1 MKHNNNK
8 TGELSGFYYDL
19 QLRNPMLSVGL
30 YPNTWEDPNK
40 PKDDEGVK
48 NWVEFP
54 ADLQEEDSKTI
65 ILDEKNSAVKY
76 PYCKLPLCR
85 SIINQ
90 DFQVTVTNEW
100 TGFGGDEIGSFWNS
114 MRPKAPYAKIFAEA
128 LQDMVGKSAQ
138 FENAGQAAGDNVAAT
153 VGRISKIFTEAAAGG
168 YSAQAKYLARALDVK
183 GTRFT
188 YYTGTG
194 TDFGSNFGMKF
205 TIFPTINRYDTLSD
219 RHGVNKDKQY
229 LTVTDQ
235 LIGLLPYAV
244 GDYVPV
250 KFKALGQDVEDF
262 VSTVMAWQTPP
273 AGFEADIKDVDLIQ
287 KGTLKLRIGP
297 YYAIENLVISN
308 ISINES
314 KEMVKDPFGSGKI
327 SPLFA
332 EVNIMLRPAS
342 KYSTVSLERFISGR
356 ASAGYM
362 SQSAE
367 GRDGGI
373 LNEMKR
379 SLEKVKASNNNRL
392 PNV

>member
-19 QLRNPMLSVGL
+19 QLSNPMLSVGL

-54 ADLQEEDSKTI
+54 AELQEEDSKTI

-90 DFQVTVTNEW
+90 DFQVSVTNEW
-100 TGFGGDEIGSFWNS
+100 TGFGGDEIGSLWNS

-128 LQDMVGKSAQ
+128 LQDIAGKSAQ
-138 FENAGQAAGDNVAAT
+138 FATEGAAAGDNVAAT
-153 VGRISKIFTEAAAGG
+153 VGKIAEIISKAGAGG
-168 YSAQAKYLARALDVK
+168 YAAQAKYLSRALDVK

-205 TIFPTINRYDTLSD
+205 TVFPTINRYDTLIN
-219 RHGVNKDKQY
+219 RHGANRDKQY

-235 LIGLLPYAV
+235 IIGLLPYAV

-273 AGFEADIKDVDLIQ
+273 AGALPPAPTAPPIQ

-342 KYSTVSLERFISGR
+342 KYSAVSLERFISGR
-356 ASAGYM
+356 ASAGYL
-362 SQSAE
+362 SQSAD

-379 SLEKVKASNNNRL
+379 SLDKVKASNKNRL